1 MRKREIR
8 KGHIFFKRRRAYRLL
23 DSIGGKTIFVDNIDI
38 DPNDGWWATRTFCG
52 LYRDQLNPTKINI
65 EDIGKKWFD
74 IDICKSCLRIYHTRR
89 YESNLFL
96 KYKNTQLAVD
106 KIKSL
111 AERSIDLKYI
121 Y

>member
-23 DSIGGKTIFVDNIDI
+23 DSIEGKTTFVDNKDTDPDI
-38 DPNDGWWATRTFCG
+38 VWWAIHTFCG
-52 LYRDQLNPTKINI
+52 LRQDQLNPPKINI

-89 YESNLFL
+89 YTPNLFL
-96 KYKNTQLAVD
+96 KYKNTQLAID
-106 KIKSL
+106 RIRSL
-111 AERSIDLKYI
+111 TERSIDLKYI